1 MMTPTEMNASQK
13 ASVAQW
19 FDMADKALDEAAKLM
34 DLNLGVCRETMEDM
48 AHCCQSACDVRD
60 LQSAFNWQTRAF
72 KPFVERSAEYGARL
86 IGLSS
91 GSGLQWGRSLEAQ
104 WGSLGRQMGAW
115 PGASVMSAHPG
126 SGMSVD
132 YLRNAMQAFEGV
144 WDAMRQNML
153 QAQEMATH
161 EAHVHK
167 LPAKV
172 ARKTG
177 H

>member
-86 IGLSS
+86 IGLR
-91 GSGLQWGRSLEAQ
+91 GALFEKILEIVAGGEDVGLAVDQQA
-104 WGSLGRQMGAW
+104 
-115 PGASVMSAHPG
+115 AH
-126 SGMSVD
+126 
-132 YLRNAMQAFEGV
+132 
-144 WDAMRQNML
+144 
-153 QAQEMATH
+153 
-161 EAHVHK
+161 
-167 LPAKV
+167 
-172 ARKTG
+172 
-177 H
+177 

>member
-1 MMTPTEMNASQK
+1 
-13 ASVAQW
+13 
-19 FDMADKALDEAAKLM
+19 
-34 DLNLGVCRETMEDM
+34 
-48 AHCCQSACDVRD
+48 
-60 LQSAFNWQTRAF
+60 
-72 KPFVERSAEYGARL
+72 
-86 IGLSS
+86 
-91 GSGLQWGRSLEAQ
+91 
-104 WGSLGRQMGAW
+104 MGAW
-115 PGASVMSAHPG
+115 PGASVMPAHPG
-126 SGMSVD
+126 RGASVD

-167 LPAKV
+167 LPTKA